1 MSSRRLLEGMS
12 GMSGESIFRNL
23 LSGLQATPLRNEPD
37 GCDVLF
43 RRSNA
48 QAVGGA
54 EFSGGRTADVD
65 FAAELFSF
73 APEVVRDTLFADSS
87 LRMET

>member
-1 MSSRRLLEGMS
+1 
-12 GMSGESIFRNL
+12 MSGESIFRNL
-23 LSGLQATPLRNEPD
+23 LSGSKATPLQDEPD
-37 GCDVLF
+37 GCDGLLQ
-43 RRSNA
+43 RSNA

-54 EFSGGRTADVD
+54 GFSGGRTADVD

-87 LRMET
+87 LTMET